1 MSPRGVAALLGVALS
16 SVAGAQDRERC
27 VFPNTPNTRMTN
39 TKLPSGQYNTFVGLG
54 VAGRCPAKDITLR
67 ADSMES
73 YGDNGRIFLVGNV
86 DYKEPRLALTSL
98 HLTYH
103 QLTERIVASYNVV
116 ARLPSGSTLRG
127 EYVDYY
133 RAIPESRPSHIM
145 ANQRPTITIVQK
157 DSAGTTN
164 DTLLVLA
171 NVVNMFGDSLV
182 YASGNVVM
190 TRSDVEAR
198 GDSVMIDSDK
208 ELMVLM
214 RGPSISGRKDRPFTL
229 TGERIEMT
237 TSNRKLSRVVA
248 LGKGKAV
255 SEDMTLASDTIDLRI
270 ANDLL
275 DRAIAWGPSRARAS
289 SATQQIVADSID
301 VTMPGQRVREMH
313 AVRSAAAE
321 GQPDTTKFKAD
332 TVDWLRGDT
341 IVARFDTAVAKDSSR
356 QAQIR
361 ELLARG
367 EARSYYH
374 MTPSDTTIRK
384 AAINYVRGRQIVVA
398 FKQRRASQVTVLD
411 KASGVYVEPKPEPK
425 PAPKPAAA
433 AAAPKPPR

>member
-1 MSPRGVAALLGVALS
+1 MSPRGLAALLGVALS
-16 SVAGAQDRERC
+16 SVAGGQDRERC
-27 VFPNTPNTRMTN
+27 LFPNTPNTRYTN
-39 TKLPSGQYNTFVGLG
+39 TKTPSGQYNTFVGLG
-54 VAGRCPAKDITLR
+54 VVVRCPGKDITLR

-73 YGDNGRIFLVGNV
+73 YGDDQRVFLVGHA
-86 DYKEPRLALTSL
+86 DYKEPRLALTS
-98 HLTYH
+98 HFLTYY
-103 QLTERIVASYNVV
+103 QPTERIVATNTVV
-116 ARLPSGSTLRG
+116 VRLPSGSTLHG
-127 EYVDYY
+127 NMVDYY
-133 RAIPESRPSHIM
+133 RAIPETRPASRIL
-145 ANQRPTITIVQK
+145 ATQRPTITILQK
-157 DSAGTTN
+157 DSTGAIS
-164 DTLLVLA
+164 DTLFVLA
-171 NVVNMFGDSLV
+171 NNVNMIGDSLV
-182 YASGNVVM
+182 FAAGNVVL

-198 GDSVMIDSDK
+198 GDSVTIDSEK

-214 RGPSISGRKDRPFTL
+214 RGPSIRGVKDRPFTL

-237 TSNRKLSRVVA
+237 TTNRKLSRVVA
-248 LGKGKAV
+248 LGNGKAV

-270 ANDLL
+270 VNDLL

-301 VTMPGQRVREMH
+301 VAMPGQRIREMH

-341 IVARFDTAVAKDSSR
+341 IVARFDTVVTKDASR

-367 EARSYYH
+367 GARSYYH
-374 MTPSDTTIRK
+374 MAPSDTTIRR

-398 FKQRRASQVTVLD
+398 FTQRRASKVTVLD

-425 PAPKPAAA
+425 PAAAT
-433 AAAPKPPR
+433 AAPKPPQ